1 MKVKLICSVDMN
13 QLNFDSANSL
23 AMKSRHLYTN
33 TDLDTAD
40 SEPCG

>member
-1 MKVKLICSVDMN
+1 MKVKLICLVDMN
-13 QLNFDSANSL
+13 QLNFDSANPL
-23 AMKSRHLYTN
+23 AMKSHHHYTN